1 MITVFINNN
10 PIYLTD
16 SLAHTDENNFFKFDD
31 VDLQASIYKLE
42 SNEINDLYLYD
53 DNIQLL
59 FKKFTNRFRIIE
71 AAGGVVKNSKDEL
84 LFIFRNG
91 LWDLPK
97 GKIEKNESIKEAA
110 LREVEEECGIKQ
122 LKLDKFIDKTYHIYQ
137 INDQYIFKISYWFS
151 MHSDF
156 QGELSPQFEEGIMKV
171 EWISEQNLAK
181 VLVNTFANIKLL
193 FLNLQKE

>member
-16 SLAHTDENNFFKFDD
+16 SLANIDKNNFFKFDEI
-31 VDLQASIYKLE
+31 DLLGSINRLE
-42 SNEINDLYLYD
+42 TNEINDLYLYD

-59 FKKFTNRFRIIE
+59 FEKFTNSFRIIE
-71 AAGGVVKNSKDEL
+71 AAGGIVKNSKGEL

-122 LKLDKFIDKTYHIYQ
+122 LKLDKLIDKTYHMYK
-137 INDQYIFKISYWFS
+137 INNQYIVKISYWFL

-156 QGELSPQFEEGIMKV
+156 QGELSPQLEEGITKV
-171 EWISEQNLAK
+171 EWISEQNLTK
-181 VLVNTFANIKLL
+181 VLVKTFANIKLL
-193 FLNLQKE
+193 CLNL

>member
-1 MITVFINNN
+1 MFTNK
-10 PIYLTD
+10 
-16 SLAHTDENNFFKFDD
+16 NNFFKFDD
-31 VDLQASIYKLE
+31 VDLQTFIIKLE
-42 SNEINDLYLYD
+42 NEEINDLYLYD

-59 FKKFTNRFRIIE
+59 FEKFRNSFRVIE
-71 AAGGVVKNSKDEL
+71 AAGGIVKNSKDEL

-122 LKLDKFIDKTYHIYQ
+122 LKLDKLIDRTYHIYK
-137 INDQYIFKISYWFS
+137 INDLHILKITHWFL

-156 QGELSPQFEEGIMKV
+156 QGEFFPQLEEGITRVQWVSRK
-171 EWISEQNLAK
+171 NLTK

-193 FLNLQKE
+193 CLNL

>member
-16 SLAHTDENNFFKFDD
+16 SLANIDKNNFFKFDEI
-31 VDLQASIYKLE
+31 DLLGSINRLE
-42 SNEINDLYLYD
+42 TNEINDLYLYD

-59 FKKFTNRFRIIE
+59 FEKFTNSFRIIE
-71 AAGGVVKNSKDEL
+71 AAGGIVKNSKGEL

-97 GKIEKNESIKEAA
+97 GKIENNESIKEAA

-122 LKLDKFIDKTYHIYQ
+122 LKLDKLIDKTYHMYK
-137 INDQYIFKISYWFS
+137 INNQYIVKISYWFL

-156 QGELSPQFEEGIMKV
+156 QGELSPQLEEGITKV
-171 EWISEQNLAK
+171 EWISEQNLTK
-181 VLVNTFANIKLL
+181 VLVKTFANIKLL
-193 FLNLQKE
+193 CLNL

>member
-1 MITVFINNN
+1 MFTVFINNN

-16 SLAHTDENNFFKFDD
+16 SLAYTDQNNFFKFDD
-31 VDLQASIYKLE
+31 VDLLGSINRLE

-59 FKKFTNRFRIIE
+59 FEKFTKNFRIIE
-71 AAGGVVKNSKDEL
+71 AAGGIVKNSNDEL

-91 LWDLPK
+91 LWDFPK

-110 LREVEEECGIKQ
+110 LREVEEECGIRQ
-122 LKLDKFIDKTYHIYQ
+122 LKLDKLIDKTYHIYKV
-137 INDQYIFKISYWFS
+137 NNQYIFKISYWFL
-151 MHSDF
+151 MFSDYLE
-156 QGELSPQFEEGIMKV
+156 ELSPQFEEGITKA
-171 EWISEQNLAK
+171 EWISEQNLTK

-193 FLNLQKE
+193 CLNLQKE

>member
-16 SLAHTDENNFFKFDD
+16 SLAYTDQNNFFKFDD
-31 VDLQASIYKLE
+31 VDLLGSINRLE

-59 FKKFTNRFRIIE
+59 FEKFTKNFRIIE
-71 AAGGVVKNSKDEL
+71 AAGGIVKNSNDEL

-91 LWDLPK
+91 LWDFPK

-122 LKLDKFIDKTYHIYQ
+122 LKLDKLIDKTYHIYKV
-137 INDQYIFKISYWFS
+137 NNQYIFKISYWFL
-151 MHSDF
+151 MHSDYL
-156 QGELSPQFEEGIMKV
+156 GELSPQFEEEITKV
-171 EWISEQNLAK
+171 EWISEQNLTK

-193 FLNLQKE
+193 CLNLQKE

>member
-10 PIYLTD
+10 PIYLTN
-16 SLAHTDENNFFKFDD
+16 SLSHTDENNFFKFDD
-31 VDLQASIYKLE
+31 VDLQASIYRLE
-42 SNEINDLYLYD
+42 SNEINNLYLYD

-59 FKKFTNRFRIIE
+59 FEKFTNKFRIVE
-71 AAGGVVKNSKDEL
+71 AAGGVVKNSKGEL

-122 LKLDKFIDKTYHIYQ
+122 LKLDKLIGKTYHIYK
-137 INDQYIFKISYWFS
+137 NNNQYIFKISYWFS

-156 QGELSPQFEEGIMKV
+156 QGELSPQFEEGITKV

>member
-16 SLAHTDENNFFKFDD
+16 SLANIDKNNFFKFDEI
-31 VDLQASIYKLE
+31 DLLGSINRLE
-42 SNEINDLYLYD
+42 TNEINDLYLYD

-59 FKKFTNRFRIIE
+59 VEKFTNSFRIIE
-71 AAGGVVKNSKDEL
+71 AAGGIVKNSKGEL

-122 LKLDKFIDKTYHIYQ
+122 LKLDKLIDKTYHMYK
-137 INDQYIFKISYWFS
+137 INNQYIVKISYWFL

-156 QGELSPQFEEGIMKV
+156 QGELSPQLEEGITKV
-171 EWISEQNLAK
+171 EWISEQNLTK
-181 VLVNTFANIKLL
+181 VLVKTFANIKLL
-193 FLNLQKE
+193 CLNL

>member
-1 MITVFINNN
+1 MFTIFINNN

-16 SLAHTDENNFFKFDD
+16 SLAFTNRKNFFKFDE
-31 VDLQASIYKLE
+31 VDLQTFIKKLE
-42 SNEINDLYLYD
+42 REEINYLYLYD

-59 FKKFTNRFRIIE
+59 FEKFCSSFRIIE
-71 AAGGVVKNSKDEL
+71 AAGGVVKNSKGEI

-91 LWDLPK
+91 IWDLPK
-97 GKIEKNESIKEAA
+97 GKIEKNESIKDAA

-122 LKLDKFIDKTYHIYQ
+122 LKMDKLIDRTYHIYK
-137 INDQYIFKISYWFS
+137 INNLHILKITHWFL

-156 QGELSPQFEEGIMKV
+156 RGEFFPQLEEGITRV
-171 EWISEQNLAK
+171 QWVSRGNLTK

-193 FLNLQKE
+193 CLNL

>member
-1 MITVFINNN
+1 MFTVFINNS

-16 SLAHTDENNFFKFDD
+16 SLAYTDEDNFFKFDD
-31 VDLQASIYKLE
+31 VDLLESIDRLE
-42 SNEINDLYLYD
+42 SNEINDLYLYN
-53 DNIQLL
+53 DNFQLL
-59 FKKFTNRFRIIE
+59 LEKFTKRFRIIE

-122 LKLDKFIDKTYHIYQ
+122 LKLDKLIDKTYHIYKV
-137 INDQYIFKISYWFS
+137 NNQYIFKISYWFL
-151 MHSDF
+151 MHSDYL
-156 QGELSPQFEEGIMKV
+156 GELSPQIEEGITKV

-193 FLNLQKE
+193 FLNSQKE

>member
-31 VDLQASIYKLE
+31 VDLQASIYRLE

-53 DNIQLL
+53 ENIQLL
-59 FKKFTNRFRIIE
+59 FKKFTNRFRVIE

-97 GKIEKNESIKEAA
+97 GKIEKNESITEAA
-110 LREVEEECGIKQ
+110 FREVEEECGIKQ
-122 LKLDKFIDKTYHIYQ
+122 LKLDKLIGKTYHIYK
-137 INDQYIFKISYWFS
+137 INNQYIFKISHWFL

-156 QGELSPQFEEGIMKV
+156 KGELSPQFEEGITKV
-171 EWISEQNLAK
+171 EWISEQNLSK

>member
-10 PIYLTD
+10 SIYLTD
-16 SLAHTDENNFFKFDD
+16 SLSHTDENNFFKFDD
-31 VDLQASIYKLE
+31 VDLQASIYRLE

-59 FKKFTNRFRIIE
+59 FEKFTNKFRIVE
-71 AAGGVVKNSKDEL
+71 AAGGIVKNSKDEL

-122 LKLDKFIDKTYHIYQ
+122 LKLDKFIDKTYHIYK

-151 MHSDF
+151 MHSNF
-156 QGELSPQFEEGIMKV
+156 QGELSPQFEEGITKV
-171 EWISEQNLAK
+171 EWISEQNLTK